1 MDGTVLA
8 SPQVVAIKAVM
19 IRPTIK
25 TICELT
31 GLSTATVS
39 KALRHSDEVRPQ
51 TRDIVL
57 QAAQDVGYTRNI
69 HGVQLRTGKTFQIAA
84 IMTAPAAEQDEWEG
98 VEYSALLSGISHG
111 LEGTPYRV
119 ALYAVRNFSEA
130 ETAIRQI
137 ISERQAD
144 GIILS
149 GTRPDDSRIQIM
161 QDVGFPFV
169 SYGMT
174 EANGAH
180 PYVDADNAWIIRTSM
195 ERLIT
200 KGHRRIA
207 LFNPP
212 GYLTYG
218 ATRLDSYVQV
228 LREND
233 IAYDPDIIAQDTLTP
248 SFGCD
253 QVMRM
258 SKFPDP
264 PTAYIC
270 ANEAAALGALAGFN
284 ACGIVHGRDAVI
296 HATDDL
302 NISAFFTPPL
312 TTFYLPI
319 GRPSA
324 LLGNHILR
332 RINGEPVTNLQTL
345 LRPDLMAR
353 SEDRLSR

>member
-1 MDGTVLA
+1 
-8 SPQVVAIKAVM
+8 M

-51 TRDIVL
+51 TRAIVL
-57 QAAQDVGYTRNI
+57 KAAESVGYRRNL

-84 IMTAPAAEQDEWEG
+84 IMNAPAAEQDEWEG
-98 VEYSALLSGISHG
+98 VEYSELLSGITRG

-119 ALYAVRNFSEA
+119 ALYAARSFQEA

-149 GTRPDDSRIQIM
+149 GTRPDDSRIRIM

-174 EANGAH
+174 ETNGAH
-180 PYVDADNAWIIRTSM
+180 PYVDADNAWIIRTTM
-195 ERLIT
+195 ERLIS

-207 LFNPP
+207 LLNPP
-212 GYLTYG
+212 GYLTYSG
-218 ATRLDSYVQV
+218 TRLAMYRQV
-228 LREND
+228 SGEYS
-233 IAYDPDIIAQDTLTP
+233 IAFDPDLVAQDKLTP

-253 QVMRM
+253 QVQRM
-258 SKFPDP
+258 NKLNDP

-284 ACGIVHGRDAVI
+284 CAGIVHGKDAVI
-296 HATDDL
+296 NATDDL

-324 LLGNHILR
+324 LLGDHILR
-332 RINGEPVTNLQTL
+332 RIAGEPVENLQTL
-345 LRPDLMAR
+345 LRPDFMAR
-353 SEDRLSR
+353 SDDSLTK